1 MLIFLDN
8 DNTYSSLKEAFLHLC
23 KIIDGDET
31 AIMECNK
38 SINDGIGE
46 STEKL
51 FASIDE
57 SSDSSLR
64 VKEIIFL
71 PIKEWT

>member
-1 MLIFLDN
+1 M
-8 DNTYSSLKEAFLHLC
+8 
-23 KIIDGDET
+23 IDRDET

-38 SINDGIGE
+38 SKNDGIGE

-71 PIKEWT
+71 PIKE